1 MAERNGSGT
10 GILGRVVFQVK
21 SPRQSSPFVRLFI
34 LATAIFSVLGFALSP
49 AQAEDSEYA
58 LRIQVKDQV
67 RTSEGKTDNQPVP
80 GVEITVTDSTGSV
93 VETGVTDAEG
103 VLIISVPTRA
113 DYTVS
118 LNEATLPS
126 GEKLDSRTPAIQN
139 VLTDSFVTK
148 TKVITYFTGESQNV
162 SQSGF
167 ERVAQ
172 RFSDGIRLGLILAM
186 CSVGLSLI
194 FGTTGLTNFAH
205 GEMVTFGG
213 IMAFVFNV
221 TGLTFLGFLGFIPGI
236 RDDGTFHIFWAAPI
250 GIILGGGFGWAL
262 NKGIFGPLR
271 RRGVGLVT
279 QMVLT
284 VGLSIALRNFFLSR
298 FEGRTRPFADFS
310 LQKAWDLGPINI
322 TPRDFTVSILCLII
336 LVVTALGLRFT
347 RLGKATRAV
356 SDNPDLA
363 SATGID
369 SEKVIRLVWILGGCL
384 AAAGGIFR
392 GLDEQVS
399 FDMGGRLLFLLF
411 AGITLGG
418 LGSAFG
424 ALVGGFVIGVLV
436 EVSSLVV
443 PTELKTAPALIILI
457 LVLLLRP
464 QGILGRAQRVG

>member
-1 MAERNGSGT
+1 MAERVGSGT
-10 GILGRVVFQVK
+10 GFLGRVEFQVK
-21 SPRQSSPFVRLFI
+21 SPIQSSPIVRLII

-58 LRIQVKDQV
+58 LRIQVKDQG
-67 RTSEGKTDNQPVP
+67 RTADGKTDNQPVP
-80 GVEITVTDSTGSV
+80 GVEITVTDSAGSV
-93 VETGVTDAEG
+93 VDTGATDTEG
-103 VLIISVPTRA
+103 VLIISVPARA
-113 DYTVS
+113 DYTVT
-118 LNEATLPS
+118 LNEETLPS
-126 GEKLDSRTPAIQN
+126 GKTLDSKTPAVQN

-148 TKVITYFTGESQNV
+148 TKVVTYFTGESQNV

-167 ERVAQ
+167 ERIAQ

-221 TGLTFLGFLGFIPGI
+221 TGLTFLGFLSFIPGI
-236 RDDGTFHIFWAAPI
+236 HEDGTFHIFWAAPL
-250 GIILGGGFGWAL
+250 GIVLGGGFGWAL

-310 LQKAWDLGPINI
+310 LQKAWNLGPINI
-322 TPRDFTVSILCLII
+322 TPRDFIVSVLCLVI
-336 LVVTALGLRFT
+336 LIVTALGLRFT

-424 ALVGGFVIGVLV
+424 ALVGGFVIGILV

-443 PTELKTAPALIILI
+443 PTELKTAPALVILI

>member
-1 MAERNGSGT
+1 VAERVGSGT
-10 GILGRVVFQVK
+10 GFLGRVEFQVK
-21 SPRQSSPFVRLFI
+21 SSLRSSPLIRLFI
-34 LATAIFSVLGFALSP
+34 LAAAIFSVLGFALSP

-67 RTSEGKTDNQPVP
+67 RTSDGKTDNQPVP
-80 GVEITVTDSTGSV
+80 GVEVTVTDSSGIV
-93 VETGVTDAEG
+93 VETGTTDAEG

-424 ALVGGFVIGVLV
+424 ALVGGFVIGILV

-443 PTELKTAPALIILI
+443 PTELKTAPALVILI

>member
-1 MAERNGSGT
+1 MAVQDGFGT
-10 GILGRVVFQVK
+10 GFLGRVEFQVK
-21 SPRQSSPFVRLFI
+21 SSLRSSPLIRLFI
-34 LATAIFSVLGFALSP
+34 LAAAIFSVLGFALSP

-67 RTSEGKTDNQPVP
+67 RTSDGKTDNQPVP
-80 GVEITVTDSTGSV
+80 GVEVTVTDSSGLV
-93 VETGVTDAEG
+93 VETGTTDAEG

-424 ALVGGFVIGVLV
+424 ALVGGFVIGILV

-443 PTELKTAPALIILI
+443 PTELKTAPALVILI

>member
-1 MAERNGSGT
+1 M
-10 GILGRVVFQVK
+10 
-21 SPRQSSPFVRLFI
+21 QSSPIVRLII

-67 RTSEGKTDNQPVP
+67 RTSDGKTDNQPVP
-80 GVEITVTDSTGSV
+80 GVEVTVTDSSGIV
-93 VETGVTDAEG
+93 VETGTTDAEG

-126 GEKLDSRTPAIQN
+126 GEKLDSRTPATQN

-424 ALVGGFVIGVLV
+424 ALVGGFVIGILV

>member
-1 MAERNGSGT
+1 MAVQDGFGT
-10 GILGRVVFQVK
+10 GFLGRVVFQVK
-21 SPRQSSPFVRLFI
+21 SSLRSSPLIRLFI
-34 LATAIFSVLGFALSP
+34 LATAIFSVLGFALNP

-67 RTSEGKTDNQPVP
+67 RTSDGKTDNQPVP
-80 GVEITVTDSTGSV
+80 GVEVTVTDSSGLV
-93 VETGVTDAEG
+93 VETGTTDAEG

-250 GIILGGGFGWAL
+250 GIILGGGLGWAL

-424 ALVGGFVIGVLV
+424 ALVGGFVIGILV

-443 PTELKTAPALIILI
+443 PTELKTAPALVILI

>member
-1 MAERNGSGT
+1 VQDGFGT
-10 GILGRVVFQVK
+10 GFLGRVEFQVK
-21 SPRQSSPFVRLFI
+21 SSLRSSPLIRLFI
-34 LATAIFSVLGFALSP
+34 LAAAIFSVFGFALSP

-67 RTSEGKTDNQPVP
+67 RTSDGKTDNQPVP
-80 GVEITVTDSTGSV
+80 GVEVTVTDSSGIV
-93 VETGVTDAEG
+93 VETGTTDAEG

-126 GEKLDSRTPAIQN
+126 GEKLDSRTPATQN

-424 ALVGGFVIGVLV
+424 ALVGGFVIGILV

>member
-1 MAERNGSGT
+1 MAVQDGFGT
-10 GILGRVVFQVK
+10 GFLGRVEFQVK
-21 SPRQSSPFVRLFI
+21 SSLRSSPLIRLFI
-34 LATAIFSVLGFALSP
+34 LAAAIFSVLGFALSP

-58 LRIQVKDQV
+58 LRIQVRDQV
-67 RTSEGKTDNQPVP
+67 RTSDGKTDNQPVP
-80 GVEITVTDSTGSV
+80 GVEVTVTDSSGLV
-93 VETGVTDAEG
+93 VETGTTDAEG

-126 GEKLDSRTPAIQN
+126 GEKLDSRTPATQN

-424 ALVGGFVIGVLV
+424 ALVGGFVIGILV

>member
-1 MAERNGSGT
+1 M
-10 GILGRVVFQVK
+10 
-21 SPRQSSPFVRLFI
+21 
-34 LATAIFSVLGFALSP
+34 
-49 AQAEDSEYA
+49 
-58 LRIQVKDQV
+58 
-67 RTSEGKTDNQPVP
+67 
-80 GVEITVTDSTGSV
+80 
-93 VETGVTDAEG
+93 
-103 VLIISVPTRA
+103 
-113 DYTVS
+113 
-118 LNEATLPS
+118 
-126 GEKLDSRTPAIQN
+126 
-139 VLTDSFVTK
+139 TK
-148 TKVITYFTGESQNV
+148 TKVVTYFTGESQNV

-167 ERVAQ
+167 ERIAQ

-221 TGLTFLGFLGFIPGI
+221 TGLTFLGFLSFIPGI
-236 RDDGTFHIFWAAPI
+236 HEDGTFHIFWAAPL

-322 TPRDFTVSILCLII
+322 TPRDFIVSVLCLVI
-336 LVVTALGLRFT
+336 LIVTALGLRFT

-424 ALVGGFVIGVLV
+424 ALVGGFVIGILV

-443 PTELKTAPALIILI
+443 PTELKTAPALLILI

>member
-1 MAERNGSGT
+1 M
-10 GILGRVVFQVK
+10 
-21 SPRQSSPFVRLFI
+21 QSSPIVRLII

-58 LRIQVKDQV
+58 LRIQVKDQG
-67 RTSEGKTDNQPVP
+67 RTADGKTDNQPVP
-80 GVEITVTDSTGSV
+80 GVEITVTDSAGLV

-103 VLIISVPTRA
+103 VVIISVPTRA

-118 LNEATLPS
+118 LNEETLPS
-126 GEKLDSRTPAIQN
+126 GEQLDAKTPAIQN

-148 TKVITYFTGESQNV
+148 TKVVTYFTGESQNV

-167 ERVAQ
+167 ERIAQ

-221 TGLTFLGFLGFIPGI
+221 TGLTFLGFLSFIPGI
-236 RDDGTFHIFWAAPI
+236 HEDGTFHIFWAAPL
-250 GIILGGGFGWAL
+250 GIVLGGGFGWAL

-310 LQKAWDLGPINI
+310 LQKAWNLGPINI
-322 TPRDFTVSILCLII
+322 TPRDFIVSVLCLVI
-336 LVVTALGLRFT
+336 LIVTALGLRFT

-424 ALVGGFVIGVLV
+424 ALVGGFVIGILV

-443 PTELKTAPALIILI
+443 PTELKTAPALVILI

>member
-1 MAERNGSGT
+1 VEVSIGKTMGRRCFVVLIA
-10 GILGRVVFQVK
+10 LG
-21 SPRQSSPFVRLFI
+21 
-34 LATAIFSVLGFALSP
+34 SVLGFSFGTAK
-49 AQAEDSEYA
+49 AAEDGYSI
-58 LRIQVKDQV
+58 RTQVRDQV
-67 RTSEGKTDNQPVP
+67 RTTDGKADNQPLP
-80 GVEITVTDSTGSV
+80 GVEITVTDASGEIV
-93 VETGVTDAEG
+93 GVGITDADG
-103 VLIISVPTRA
+103 VVIVSVPSRA

-118 LNEATLPS
+118 LNEETLPT
-126 GEKLDSRTPAIQN
+126 GKKLDARTTAVQKI
-139 VLTDSFVTK
+139 LTDSFITK
-148 TKVITYFTGESQNV
+148 TKVVTYFTGESQTV

-172 RFSDGIRLGLILAM
+172 RVSD
-186 CSVGLSLI
+186 

-213 IMAFVFNV
+213 IATFVFNV
-221 TGLTFLGFLGFIPGI
+221 TGLTFLGSLSFIPGI
-236 RDDGTFHIFWAAPI
+236 HPDGTFHIFWAAPL

-262 NKGIFGPLR
+262 NKRIFGPLR
-271 RRGVGLVT
+271 RRGVGLLT

-298 FEGRTRPFADFS
+298 FEGRTRPFSDFS
-310 LQKAWDLGPINI
+310 LQRSWDLGPVNI
-322 TPRDFTVSILCLII
+322 TPRDFVVSILSLLILI
-336 LVVTALGLRFT
+336 VTALGLRFT

-369 SEKVIRLVWILGGCL
+369 SEKVIRLVWIIGGAL
-384 AAAGGIFR
+384 AATGGVFR

-424 ALVGGFVIGVLV
+424 ALVGGFVVGVMV

-443 PTELKTAPALIILI
+443 PTELKSAPALLVLI

>member
-1 MAERNGSGT
+1 MAVQDGFGT
-10 GILGRVVFQVK
+10 GFLGRVEFQVK
-21 SPRQSSPFVRLFI
+21 SSLRSSPLIRLFI
-34 LATAIFSVLGFALSP
+34 LAAAIFSVFGFALSP

-58 LRIQVKDQV
+58 LRIQVKDQG
-67 RTSEGKTDNQPVP
+67 RTADGKTDNQPVP
-80 GVEITVTDSTGSV
+80 GVEVTVTDSSGIV
-93 VETGVTDAEG
+93 VETGTTDAEG

-126 GEKLDSRTPAIQN
+126 GEKLDSRTPATQN

-424 ALVGGFVIGVLV
+424 ALVGGFVIGILV

>member
-1 MAERNGSGT
+1 
-10 GILGRVVFQVK
+10 
-21 SPRQSSPFVRLFI
+21 
-34 LATAIFSVLGFALSP
+34 
-49 AQAEDSEYA
+49 
-58 LRIQVKDQV
+58 
-67 RTSEGKTDNQPVP
+67 
-80 GVEITVTDSTGSV
+80 
-93 VETGVTDAEG
+93 
-103 VLIISVPTRA
+103 
-113 DYTVS
+113 VS

-126 GEKLDSRTPAIQN
+126 GEKLDSRTPATQN

-424 ALVGGFVIGVLV
+424 ALVGGFVIGILV

>member
-1 MAERNGSGT
+1 
-10 GILGRVVFQVK
+10 VK
-21 SPRQSSPFVRLFI
+21 SSLRSSPLIRLFI
-34 LATAIFSVLGFALSP
+34 LAAAIFSVFGFALSP

-67 RTSEGKTDNQPVP
+67 RTSDGKTDNQPVP
-80 GVEITVTDSTGSV
+80 GVEVTVTDSSGIV
-93 VETGVTDAEG
+93 VETGTTDAEG

-126 GEKLDSRTPAIQN
+126 GEKLDSRTPATQN

-424 ALVGGFVIGVLV
+424 ALVGGFVIGILV

>member
-103 VLIISVPTRA
+103 IVIIAVPTRA

-118 LNEATLPS
+118 LNEETLPS
-126 GEKLDSRTPAIQN
+126 GEQLDAKTPAVQN
-139 VLTDSFVTK
+139 VLTDSFITK
-148 TKVITYFTGESQNV
+148 TKVLTYFTGESQNV

-221 TGLTFLGFLGFIPGI
+221 TGLSFLGFLGFIPGI

-418 LGSAFG
+418 LGSSFG
-424 ALVGGFVIGVLV
+424 ALVGGFVIGILV

>member
-1 MAERNGSGT
+1 VAERVGSGT
-10 GILGRVVFQVK
+10 GFLGRVEFQVK
-21 SPRQSSPFVRLFI
+21 SSLRSSPLIRLFI
-34 LATAIFSVLGFALSP
+34 LAAAIFSVFGFALSP

-67 RTSEGKTDNQPVP
+67 RTSDGKTDNQPVP
-80 GVEITVTDSTGSV
+80 GVEVTVTDSSGIV
-93 VETGVTDAEG
+93 VETGTTDAEG

-424 ALVGGFVIGVLV
+424 ALVGGFVIGILV

>member
-1 MAERNGSGT
+1 M
-10 GILGRVVFQVK
+10 
-21 SPRQSSPFVRLFI
+21 QSSPLTRLLI
-34 LATAIFSVLGFALSP
+34 LAVAIFSVLGFALSP
-49 AQAEDSEYA
+49 AKAEDSEYA

-67 RTSEGKTDNQPVP
+67 RTSDGKTDNQPVA
-80 GVEITVTDSTGSV
+80 GVEVTVTDSTGSV

-103 VLIISVPTRA
+103 VLIISVPARA

-118 LNEATLPS
+118 LNEDTLPS
-126 GEKLDSRTPAIQN
+126 GEQLDSKTPAVQN

-148 TKVITYFTGESQNV
+148 TKVITYFTGEAQNV

-221 TGLTFLGFLGFIPGI
+221 TGLTFLGFLSFIPGI
-236 RDDGTFHIFWAAPI
+236 RDDGTFHIFWAAPL

-271 RRGVGLVT
+271 RRGIGLVT

-310 LQKAWDLGPINI
+310 LQKAWDLGPISI
-322 TPRDFTVSILCLII
+322 TPRDFIVSILCLVI
-336 LVVTALGLRFT
+336 LIVTALGLRFT

-424 ALVGGFVIGVLV
+424 ALVGGFVIGILV

-443 PTELKTAPALIILI
+443 PTELKTAPALLILI

>member
-1 MAERNGSGT
+1 MAVQDGFGT
-10 GILGRVVFQVK
+10 GFLGRVEFQVK
-21 SPRQSSPFVRLFI
+21 SSLRSSPLIRLFI
-34 LATAIFSVLGFALSP
+34 LAAAIFSVLGFALSP

-67 RTSEGKTDNQPVP
+67 RTSDGKTDNQPVP
-80 GVEITVTDSTGSV
+80 GVEVTVTDSSGLV
-93 VETGVTDAEG
+93 VETGTTDAEG

-424 ALVGGFVIGVLV
+424 ALVGGFVIGILV

-443 PTELKTAPALIILI
+443 PTELKTAPALLILI